1 MAKLFKTVRLENDLT
16 VEFFD
21 SSNRYFGDF
30 HRVCIEVQIT
40 IPLHG
45 LRLSQDQAKAASK
58 LKSPLC
64 FKRRLERMGVA
75 SAEVP
80 AVTGL
85 LVNSFL
91 ATCNSYL
98 NTPDFAQRLLEKK
111 LSEMPG
117 LAYSR
122 Y

>member
-1 MAKLFKTVRLENDLT
+1 MAEPFKTVRLENDLT

-30 HRVCIEVQIT
+30 YRVCIEVKIA
-40 IPLHG
+40 IPLHAM
-45 LRLSQDQAKAASK
+45 RLSQDQAKAAAK

-64 FKRRLERMGVA
+64 FIRRLERMGVA
-75 SAEVP
+75 GADVQ
-80 AVTGL
+80 AVKDL
-85 LVNSFL
+85 LIQSFL
-91 ATCNSYL
+91 ASCDSYL
-98 NTPDFAQRLLEKK
+98 NAPDFAQRFLAKK

>member
-1 MAKLFKTVRLENDLT
+1 MAEPFKTVRLENDLT

-21 SSNRYFGDF
+21 CSNRYFGDF
-30 HRVCIEVQIT
+30 HRVCIEVKVA
-40 IPLHG
+40 IPLHSM
-45 LRLSQDQAKAASK
+45 RLSQDQARAAAN

-75 SAEVP
+75 GAEVP
-80 AVTGL
+80 AVTDL

-91 ATCNSYL
+91 ATCDSYL
-98 NTPDFAQRLLEKK
+98 NTPDFAQRFLAKK
-111 LSEMPG
+111 LSEMPS